1 MIKADEAIKLANA
14 KGRRAVAKSIACQGM
29 ASKNFIQKEF
39 LPELEEAIKTLKT
52 CKGSDRIN
60 DYWCKIR
67 DLIGL
72 LAVYGIQPN
81 ELIDEALSCLI
92 DRGENIY
99 AMSLTDKGSAW
110 TTLNVLLDHPSSE
123 KLGMVKLSE
132 KKMNGRELSLLLEK
146 LECLP

>member
-29 ASKNFIQKEF
+29 ASKKFIQKEF

-52 CKGSDRIN
+52 CKGSDKIN
-60 DYWCKIR
+60 DCWCKIR

-72 LAVYGIQPN
+72 LAVYGIQPDD
-81 ELIDEALSCLI
+81 LIGEAISCLI
-92 DRGENIY
+92 NQGSYIY
-99 AMSLTDKGSAW
+99 AVSLTDKGSAL
-110 TTLNVLLDHPSSE
+110 TTLNVLLDNPSSE
-123 KLGMVKLSE
+123 KMGMVKLSE
-132 KKMNGRELSLLLEK
+132 KKMNGKELSLLLEK